1 MKKLMLLSLLLMAGV
16 SLAELTLD
24 RPKEQKPASIL
35 IDGVAAYVN
44 SEFITISD
52 VMSEVRRSPYA
63 QKGKLGEK
71 RLRQLYAATL
81 NALIDRKLIL
91 AYAQKVKAELQPW
104 AIDARIREIIATSFD
119 GDETKL
125 QAVLADRK
133 MSYEEWRARIKEDL
147 TIQAMRHENVEK
159 IADPTPSEVRAE
171 YDANKTRYQTE
182 HAVAVSMI
190 ILDPPASETNK
201 TVKARADEIFD
212 ALNHKKSFAELA
224 KVYSC
229 DGKAASG
236 GSWGKV
242 NPDDVFREEIS
253 DALQKLAPGEV
264 SDLLILDDYGY
275 IVKKD
280 EQQDSRIL
288 TFEEA
293 VPYVQGHLRMQAT
306 ERLYKE
312 WTDRL
317 RADSY
322 VRIVELPGGKN

>member
-1 MKKLMLLSLLLMAGV
+1 M
-16 SLAELTLD
+16 
-24 RPKEQKPASIL
+24 
-35 IDGVAAYVN
+35 
-44 SEFITISD
+44 
-52 VMSEVRRSPYA
+52 
-63 QKGKLGEK
+63 
-71 RLRQLYAATL
+71 
-81 NALIDRKLIL
+81 
-91 AYAQKVKAELQPW
+91 
-104 AIDARIREIIATSFD
+104 
-119 GDETKL
+119 
-125 QAVLADRK
+125 
-133 MSYEEWRARIKEDL
+133 
-147 TIQAMRHENVEK
+147 
-159 IADPTPSEVRAE
+159 
-171 YDANKTRYQTE
+171 
-182 HAVAVSMI
+182 
-190 ILDPPASETNK
+190 
-201 TVKARADEIFD
+201 
-212 ALNHKKSFAELA
+212 
-224 KVYSC
+224 
-229 DGKAASG
+229 
-236 GSWGKV
+236 